1 MKYLPNDIKL
11 TSINRELLLSV
22 SFLLISR
29 FYIMLKKRNIY
40 LYIIYIKRY
49 PMKGVLGDIVNMKWI

>member
-49 PMKGVLGDIVNMKWI
+49 PMKGVLGDIVNMK

>member
-40 LYIIYIKRY
+40 LYIIYIKQY
-49 PMKGVLGDIVNMKWI
+49 PMKGVLGDIVNMK